1 MWCVVHG
8 VKSDWMHAVY
18 CLQLYRDAGLLEHRA
33 GVLAQQ
39 LADRKRGLSTFYN
52 SRADEEF
59 LRQRLEA
66 GVRKGNVLFEAGQRY
81 LAAANADK
89 SWRFA
94 DKKRLVDRL
103 IEIATHLEAHPPKK
117 HLGSPFSA
125 LFQKDGAPLA
135 PQLKPYEQK
144 RPRGRRQQAAVA
156 AAAAA
161 PAAPAAEGKVQGQ
174 VRSRSLFGVGVDAD
188 VLPSGFVSTQQ

>member
-1 MWCVVHG
+1 
-8 VKSDWMHAVY
+8 MHAVHAVC

-59 LRQRLEA
+59 LQQRLEA
-66 GVRKGNVLFEAGQRY
+66 GVRKGNVLYEAGQRY

-103 IEIATHLEAHPPKK
+103 IEIAAHLEANPPRK

-125 LFQKDGAPLA
+125 LFQKDGAVLA

-144 RPRGRRQQAAVA
+144 RPRGRRQQVA
-156 AAAAA
+156 AATPAAA
-161 PAAPAAEGKVQGQ
+161 PADPPAAGAGKGQ
-174 VRSRSLFGVGVDAD
+174 ARSRSLFGVGVDAD
-188 VLPSGFVSTQQ
+188 VLPSGFVGTQR